1 MGAGALLRERYLVFH
16 LEDRTYCVSTTCVE
30 EIVPMAE
37 LIRVP
42 SAPAFLLGFLDVG
55 GQLVA
60 VISLRQLMGMAER
73 EPDLY
78 TPLVILK
85 TTSQPIA
92 LEVDGVTRI
101 IKLGEDELIPLS
113 EGCSLN
119 HCATA
124 VARLD
129 GAPVVVLAPER
140 LVLHEEQR
148 RVAEL
153 AALAKTRL
161 DENVTV
167 DA

>member
-16 LEDRTYCVSTTCVE
+16 LEDRTYCVSTASVE

-37 LIRVP
+37 LTRVP

-60 VISLRQLMGMAER
+60 VISLRRLMGLTER
-73 EPDLY
+73 EPELY

-85 TTSQPIA
+85 TSSQPIA
-92 LEVDGVTRI
+92 LEVDRVTRI
-101 IKLGEDELIPLS
+101 VELGEDELIPLS

-129 GAPVVVLAPER
+129 GVPVVVLSPER

-153 AALAKTRL
+153 DTLARTRL
-161 DENVTV
+161 AENEMVS
-167 DA
+167 A